1 MNYICVGTPINLP
14 GGLLT
19 PVRNEGIFTLV
30 LRASMEFG
38 GLTEIRT
45 RFSELELEI
54 CLAEAG
60 PVKGELNVRK

>member
-30 LRASMEFG
+30 LRESMEFG
-38 GLTEIRT
+38 CFDRDQ
-45 RFSELELEI
+45 ELDSQSWS
-54 CLAEAG
+54 
-60 PVKGELNVRK
+60 